1 MEIVGQEDKRQ
12 IFALLTCFMS
22 GKISPPQR
30 LYQGKTQHCTPTSV
44 RFPKGWHVHYS
55 KNHWSNEI
63 TMWRFVDTILL
74 PYINKWLTPLIY
86 LQNSLSCVW
95 LIFLLPTERNRFPK
109 KQKERKTE
117 LSPNSFQVGVL
128 ESCSHWISIQRPIK
142 KNHLWPGM
150 IQKWKKNVNCKYF
163 GYI

>member
-1 MEIVGQEDKRQ
+1 MEIVVLEDKKQ
-12 IFALLTCFMS
+12 ITALLTCSMS
-22 GKISPPQR
+22 GKILPPQL

-74 PYINKWLTPLIY
+74 PYINKMLDSFDLPSKQLV
-86 LQNSLSCVW
+86 LCV
-95 LIFLLPTERNRFPK
+95 INILLPTERNRFPK
-109 KQKERKTE
+109 KEKERKTA

-128 ESCSHWISIQRPIK
+128 DSCSHWIFQETLYSK
-142 KNHLWPGM
+142 T
-150 IQKWKKNVNCKYF
+150 Y
-163 GYI
+163 

>member
-12 IFALLTCFMS
+12 IFALLTCSMS
-22 GKISPPQR
+22 GKIPPPQR

-74 PYINKWLTPLIY
+74 PYINKMLDSFDLPSKQLV
-86 LQNSLSCVW
+86 LCVIN
-95 LIFLLPTERNRFPK
+95 IFAAHRKESFPK
-109 KQKERKTE
+109 KRERKKNGIIAKFIPGGCTGE
-117 LSPNSFQVGVL
+117 LQPLDLSGNSQFKDL
-128 ESCSHWISIQRPIK
+128 LKKPICDLVWYRNEK
-142 KNHLWPGM
+142 KM
-150 IQKWKKNVNCKYF
+150 
-163 GYI
+163 